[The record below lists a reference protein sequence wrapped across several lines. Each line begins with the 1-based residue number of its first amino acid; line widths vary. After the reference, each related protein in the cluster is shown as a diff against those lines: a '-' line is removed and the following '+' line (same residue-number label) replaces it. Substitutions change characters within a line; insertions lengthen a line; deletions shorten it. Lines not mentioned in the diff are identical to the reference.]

1 LRPSS
6 TISLVRAPLAAA
18 GGALLTAALLL
29 WPAQSQAQAVRLGA
43 ILEMAR
49 ATDAQYA
56 AVLAAAQAGRERLP
70 QARAGLLPTVGLSW
84 ASRQN
89 RDGSSSFSGTRGY
102 EAGSAAITLNQPLFR
117 LVNLTAVEQA
127 EIQVRLV
134 EVQVAQAEQDLL
146 LRVARGY
153 FEVLQ
158 AQDELLT
165 AGAQKDALVQQ
176 LAQVKRSFEV
186 GTVPITDLSET
197 QARHDLAL
205 AQEIVARN
213 ELELRKRTLERSIAR
228 PLPVLARL
236 APGAAVDLLAPARQK
251 ELVDS
256 AAAGAL
262 APEIA
267 RLSAQVAE
275 REVARREASRHPTLD
290 LVASMSRN
298 LNSNFGQFGGTDT
311 RQVSVGLEL
320 AVPLYQGG
328 AISSRMR
335 EAQAELRRAQEELTN
350 AERQALLDAHQA
362 QLSLQSGVALT
373 EALAQA
379 VRSSEAQLRST
390 QRGLQVGVRTRVDLL
405 NAEQQLFATRKDLAS
420 SRYRTLL
427 AGLQLKAAAGVLT
440 ESDLRLM
447 DAMLVD

>member
-1 LRPSS
+1 MKLSPARSPRS
-6 TISLVRAPLAAA
+6 TVLPPLLAAA
-18 GGALLTAALLL
+18 LLCSGLALAQA
-29 WPAQSQAQAVRLGA
+29 PAQSVRLGE

-70 QARAGLLPTVGLSW
+70 QAQAGLLPTVGLSW
-84 ASRQN
+84 SSRRN
-89 RDGSSSFSGTRGY
+89 RDGSTAYAGTRSY
-102 EAGSAAITLNQPLFR
+102 DAGTAAITINQPLFR
-117 LVNLTAVEQA
+117 LINLRAVEQA
-127 EIQVRLV
+127 EIQVMLV
-134 EVQVAQAEQDLL
+134 DVQVAQAEQDLL

-165 AGAQKDALVQQ
+165 AGAQKDALMQQ

-236 APGAAVDLLAPARQK
+236 APGAAVELIAPARQK
-251 ELVDS
+251 ELVES
-256 AAAGAL
+256 ASASAL
-262 APEIA
+262 PPAVA

-275 REVARREASRHPTLD
+275 REVSRREAAHHPTLD
-290 LVASMSRN
+290 LVASLSRN
-298 LNSNFGQFGGTDT
+298 LNTNFGQFGGTDA
-311 RQVSVGLEL
+311 RQGSVGIEL
-320 AVPLYQGG
+320 AVPLFQGG
-328 AISSRMR
+328 AISSRVR
-335 EAQAELRRAQEELTN
+335 EAQADLRRAREELTH

-362 QLSLQSGVALT
+362 QLSLQSGAALT

-427 AGLQLKAAAGVLT
+427 AGLQLKAAAGVLA
-440 ESDLRLM
+440 EADLRMM

>member
-1 LRPSS
+1 MTPCS
-6 TISLVRAPLAAA
+6 TSFTAPPRRATAWRTLLA
-18 GGALLTAALLL
+18 GALLLPVLA
-29 WPAQSQAQAVRLGA
+29 QAQAVRLGA

-70 QARAGLLPTVGLSW
+70 QARAALLPTVGLSW
-84 ASRQN
+84 STRIN
-89 RDGSSSFSGTRGY
+89 HDGSSAYSGTRGY
-102 EAGSAAITLNQPLFR
+102 DAGSAAITINQPLFR
-117 LVNLTAVEQA
+117 VVNLTALEQA

-134 EVQVAQAEQDLL
+134 DVQVAQAEQDLL

-236 APGAAVDLLAPARQK
+236 APGAAVDLLPPARQK

-256 AAAGAL
+256 ASAGAL
-262 APEIA
+262 APAIA

-275 REVARREASRHPTLD
+275 REVARREAAHNPTLD
-290 LVASMSRN
+290 LVASISRN
-298 LNSNFGQFGGTDT
+298 LNTNFGQFGGTDT
-311 RQVSVGLEL
+311 RQNSVGVEL
-320 AVPLYQGG
+320 SVPLYQGG

-335 EAQAELRRAQEELTN
+335 EAQADLRRAQEELTN

-362 QLSLQSGVALT
+362 QLSLQSGAALT

-427 AGLQLKAAAGVLT
+427 AGLQLKAAAGMLA